1 MSTGSVSSRRAP
13 HPATTGLR
21 PPASDRSD
29 APPLP
34 GRVCLMIGQLGL
46 GGAEKQLVLLARELS
61 ARGVTTDL
69 LVMFEKG
76 PREAELLGTGVT
88 VLELGF
94 RGRRPFLP
102 CLAANLRA
110 FTRLVAHLRR
120 TRPEVLTA
128 FLFHAYLAA
137 APAAR
142 LARVPVMVAGR
153 RSLGHFQRGRRAAL
167 LAERLATRWTHAV
180 VPDAEAVAEDVR
192 RGEGVPERKITVIPN
207 GLAPEAFAPAR
218 PATVETTLPVV
229 LCVANLSRHKGHRH
243 LLDAVARLRGGPAE
257 CTLLLTSALPGEG
270 KTGAATALALS
281 PAASGTSTCPVDAD
295 LRRPGVATRFGL
307 VQDAGLIT
315 ALIGQ
320 AEPADLVQR
329 APGGLAVLAGGP
341 LPPNPGELLAAA
353 RMGEIL
359 GGLADRYEAVVVDTA
374 PVLPVADTLGLA
386 PHAHHTLLVV
396 QAARTPRDRV
406 TAATEALAA
415 VGVRLLGAVLTQ
427 LPDAGRGAP
436 DHGYGYGYGYG
447 DPVPPRPRAGS
458 GAEETDRTA
467 GAGGPR

>member
-1 MSTGSVSSRRAP
+1 MSTGSVSSSRAP

-21 PPASDRSD
+21 PSASAGHG

-76 PREAELLGTGVT
+76 PREAELLGTDVT
-88 VLELGF
+88 VVELGF

-110 FTRLVAHLRR
+110 FARLVAHLRR

-142 LARVPVMVAGR
+142 LARVPALVAGR
-153 RSLGHFQRGRRAAL
+153 RSLGHFKRGRRAAL

-180 VPDAEAVAEDVR
+180 VPNAEAVAEDVR
-192 RGEGVPERKITVIPN
+192 RGEGVPEHKITVIPN
-207 GLAPEAFAPAR
+207 GLAPEAFTPAR
-218 PATVETTLPVV
+218 PAAVETALPVV

-257 CTLLLTSALPGEG
+257 CTLLLVGDGPERAALQEQAAALGIDARFLGRRADTAPLRARADAVVLPSLEEG
-270 KTGAATALALS
+270 MPNAVMEAMAAGRPVVATAVG
-281 PAASGTSTCPVDAD
+281 GTPE
-295 LRRPGVATRFGL
+295 LLEGRGL
-307 VQDAGLIT
+307 
-315 ALIGQ
+315 
-320 AEPADLVQR
+320 LV
-329 APGGLAVLAGGP
+329 APGRADALADALARVLTD
-341 LPPNPGELLAAA
+341 PPLAARLGRDA
-353 RMGEIL
+353 RDWARAHLDSATM
-359 GGLADRYEAVVVDTA
+359 ADRY
-374 PVLPVADTLGLA
+374 LTLY
-386 PHAHHTLLVV
+386 HHLLE
-396 QAARTPRDRV
+396 R
-406 TAATEALAA
+406 
-415 VGVRLLGAVLTQ
+415 
-427 LPDAGRGAP
+427 
-436 DHGYGYGYGYG
+436 
-447 DPVPPRPRAGS
+447 
-458 GAEETDRTA
+458 
-467 GAGGPR
+467 

>member
-13 HPATTGLR
+13 HHATTGLR
-21 PPASDRSD
+21 PSASAGPG

-88 VLELGF
+88 VVELGF

-102 CLAANLRA
+102 CLAANVRA
-110 FTRLVAHLRR
+110 FARLVAHLRR

-142 LARVPVMVAGR
+142 LARVPALVAGR
-153 RSLGHFQRGRRAAL
+153 RSLGHFKRGRRAAL

-180 VPDAEAVAEDVR
+180 VPNAEAVAEDVR
-192 RGEGVPERKITVIPN
+192 RGEGVPEHKITVIPN
-207 GLAPEAFAPAR
+207 GLAPEAFVPAR
-218 PATVETTLPVV
+218 PATVETALPVV

-257 CTLLLTSALPGEG
+257 CTLLLVGDGPERAALQEQAAALGIDARFLGRRADTAPLRARADVVVLPSLEEG
-270 KTGAATALALS
+270 MPNAVMEAMAAGRPVVATAVG
-281 PAASGTSTCPVDAD
+281 GTPE
-295 LRRPGVATRFGL
+295 LLEGRGL
-307 VQDAGLIT
+307 
-315 ALIGQ
+315 
-320 AEPADLVQR
+320 LV
-329 APGGLAVLAGGP
+329 APGRADALADALARVLTD
-341 LPPNPGELLAAA
+341 PPLAARLGRDA
-353 RMGEIL
+353 RDWARAHLDSATM
-359 GGLADRYEAVVVDTA
+359 ADRY
-374 PVLPVADTLGLA
+374 LTLY
-386 PHAHHTLLVV
+386 HHLLE
-396 QAARTPRDRV
+396 R
-406 TAATEALAA
+406 
-415 VGVRLLGAVLTQ
+415 
-427 LPDAGRGAP
+427 
-436 DHGYGYGYGYG
+436 
-447 DPVPPRPRAGS
+447 
-458 GAEETDRTA
+458 
-467 GAGGPR
+467 